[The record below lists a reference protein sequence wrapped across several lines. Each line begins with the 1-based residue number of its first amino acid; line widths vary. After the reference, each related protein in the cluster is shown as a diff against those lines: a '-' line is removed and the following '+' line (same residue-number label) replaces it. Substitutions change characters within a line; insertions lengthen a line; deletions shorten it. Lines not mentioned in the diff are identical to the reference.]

1 MCGICGIYGFSDKN
15 LIKIMTDSMLH
26 RGPDD
31 EGYFLGDKICLGIKR
46 LSIIDIQKGKQP
58 MFNEEGDLCLIFNG
72 EIYNFKELRKDLE
85 EKGHIFST
93 ECDTEVIVHSYEQ
106 YGKDCVNYFDGMFAF
121 AIYDIKK
128 NKLFLARDKLGIKP
142 LYFFRSQKFFSFAS
156 EIKSLF
162 KVDET
167 PRKIDNESLL
177 QFATFGHTLGNRTF
191 FEDIWQLPAGSYCYI
206 SNECF
211 EIKKYW
217 EPKINTVN
225 HDMEKEAE
233 ILEKNLINSVKMHL
247 NANVPV
253 GILLSGVDSG
263 LIAAISS
270 NLFSDIN
277 AITISDSEDNE
288 DVIYS
293 KIVSNS
299 LGIKHQIILKIFK

>member
-177 QFATFGHTLGNRTF
+177 QFREQDVLRRYMAASCGL
-191 FEDIWQLPAGSYCYI
+191 
-206 SNECF
+206 
-211 EIKKYW
+211 
-217 EPKINTVN
+217 
-225 HDMEKEAE
+225 
-233 ILEKNLINSVKMHL
+233 
-247 NANVPV
+247 
-253 GILLSGVDSG
+253 ILL
-263 LIAAISS
+263 
-270 NLFSDIN
+270 
-277 AITISDSEDNE
+277 
-288 DVIYS
+288 Y
-293 KIVSNS
+293 
-299 LGIKHQIILKIFK
+299 FK